1 MNYKDFCDI
10 VDMSPELLD
19 AAGVMVQ
26 LFNSNIRKEDNA

>member
-10 VDMSPELLD
+10 VDMNPELLD
-19 AAGVMVQ
+19 AAGVRVQ